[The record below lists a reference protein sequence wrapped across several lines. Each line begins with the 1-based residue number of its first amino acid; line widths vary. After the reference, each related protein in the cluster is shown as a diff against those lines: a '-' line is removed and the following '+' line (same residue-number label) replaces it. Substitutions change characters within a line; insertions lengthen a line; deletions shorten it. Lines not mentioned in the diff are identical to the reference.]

1 MKIITLL
8 FAAVS
13 LFCCSCNNTGDENNA
28 SDSVIVLKDNSFT
41 SLLRDLNGTRDLRT
55 LLCQAW
61 EMDDDLE
68 VIKNNGEAMG
78 NYPFRCF
85 YLSED
90 STFIK
95 NPRNYMEYGR
105 WSFDENNKILT
116 LKATSGQK
124 DEYRLAALGAKELI
138 VVNTGIG
145 SATKLKY
152 VSSAKKYIHPLDNP
166 YHIENNR
173 WRIRPRF
180 SEDDAAIKKRLK
192 DCLHFYILF
201 YRDNLAR
208 QENMISFYGLPTCL
222 RWYRGGIFLVK
233 KDDLA
238 ENWFNCFY
246 SKEEGMKAWKIMD
259 TLMSEKY
266 TWNKDKITWVKKNLL
281 VLQQMYDK
289 L

>member
-1 MKIITLL
+1 MKITTLL
-8 FAAVS
+8 FTTIA
-13 LFCCSCNNTGDENNA
+13 LICCSCNNTGDKKNA

-41 SLLRDLNGTRDLRT
+41 SLLQDLNGTRDLRT

-68 VIKNNGEAMG
+68 VIRNNGDAMG

-85 YLSED
+85 YLSGD
-90 STFIK
+90 STFVK

-152 VSSAKKYIHPLDNP
+152 VSSGKKYIHPLDNP

-173 WRIRPRF
+173 WRIKPRF
-180 SEDDAAIKKRLK
+180 SEEDAAIKKRLK

-246 SKEEGMKAWKIMD
+246 SKEEGMKAWKMMD
-259 TLMSEKY
+259 ALMSEKY
-266 TWNKDKITWVKKNLL
+266 TWNKDKITWVRKNLL
-281 VLQQMYDK
+281 VLEQMYDK